1 MSKLAVY
8 EFTGI
13 IAPGALTIF
22 GFSRIYPA
30 IGVFVADDKI
40 SFGEFGLLLIL
51 AYVIGHLVQAL
62 GNIVE
67 PVFWFFLRG
76 LPTDWPRSG
85 AHRLLAPQQTS
96 ALPSKVREILK
107 INCPDSLK
115 TLDRKS
121 WFSITRQ
128 IYAATEKAGQTER
141 VDIFNGNYGLM
152 RGVAASVFLIA
163 VATTIQFPA
172 TLSVWW
178 LPLLLG
184 LALALL
190 RMHRFAVHY
199 ARELFV
205 QFLSV
210 TNEKAAE
217 SEPEKSA

>member
-22 GFSRIYPA
+22 GFSGIYPT
-30 IGVFVADDKI
+30 IGVLVADDKL

-51 AYVIGHLVQAL
+51 AYVVGHLVQTL
-62 GNIVE
+62 GKIVE
-67 PVFWFFLRG
+67 PAYWFFLRG
-76 LPTDWPRSG
+76 IPTDWARSG
-85 AHRLLAPQQTS
+85 AHRLLAPQQAS
-96 ALPSKVREILK
+96 ALPSKVRDILK
-107 INCPDSLK
+107 IDCADSLE
-115 TLDRKS
+115 TLDRKN

-128 IYAATEKAGQTER
+128 IYAATKKAGETER

-152 RGVAASVFLIA
+152 RGVAASLFLIA
-163 VATTIQFPA
+163 VATTIEFPA
-172 TLSVWW
+172 TMSIGW

-210 TNEKAAE
+210 TNEKGCRI
-217 SEPEKSA
+217 

>member
-30 IGVFVADDKI
+30 IGVLVADDKI

-51 AYVIGHLVQAL
+51 AYVVGHLVQAL

-67 PVFWFFLRG
+67 PAFWFILRG
-76 LPTDWPRSG
+76 IPTDWPRSD
-85 AHRLLAPQQTS
+85 AHGLLAKQQAA
-96 ALPSKVREILK
+96 ALPSKVRDILK
-107 INCPDSLK
+107 IDCPDSLK
-115 TLDRKS
+115 SLDRKS

-128 IYAATEKAGQTER
+128 IYAATKRAGQAER

-152 RGVAASVFLIA
+152 RGVAASLFLIA
-163 VATTIQFPA
+163 VATTIQSPA
-172 TLSVWW
+172 TLSIWW
-178 LPLLLG
+178 FPFLLG

-217 SEPEKSA
+217 PEPEKSE